1 VIKTLY
7 PAIFNTVPL
16 TGPSPF
22 DSLSLTIAVLN
33 TVYPKVIITKP
44 ANTIDKS
51 FPEALRPDLVE
62 LVSGGLPGS
71 FRREVH
77 AIQRTRSN
85 KILLND
91 GVWKEGGSDLLNKK
105 LVKTVYG

>member
-1 VIKTLY
+1 VIKILY
-7 PAIFNTVPL
+7 PLIFNAIPL
-16 TGPSPF
+16 AGLSPS
-22 DSLSLTIAVLN
+22 DSLPFTIAALN
-33 TVYPKVIITKP
+33 TVYSKVASTKP
-44 ANTIDKS
+44 ADTIDKS